1 MLSSSFVFALR
12 SAALMTIAASL
23 AVACS
28 REEEVAP
35 LEEWPSGCGAI
46 CPDPETSCENDM
58 TCYFSESCCSGGMD
72 CFDGRWATF
81 YNEQSPFCRDY
92 DATDAS
98 DADFEEEVAPLEEW
112 PSGRCDICPLDETTA
127 CADGNV
133 CSDNPSCC
141 GRGLYC
147 SNGEWFEEYNHCGV
161 YGDSDANGLGD
172 ADFSDSSTPAE
183 CPAGPQAPLD
193 LPCDQEGL
201 QCAYGYDPPECGG
214 RTVICQGGVWIEES
228 HSDPQPSCLDAGMAP
243 D

>member
-1 MLSSSFVFALR
+1 
-12 SAALMTIAASL
+12 MTFAASL

-28 REEEVAP
+28 TEEEVAGEEQIAP
-35 LEEWPSGCGAI
+35 LEEWPSGCGLI
-46 CPDPETSCENDM
+46 CPDPETSCENG
-58 TCYFSESCCSGGMD
+58 TFCYRSE
-72 CFDGRWATF
+72 
-81 YNEQSPFCRDY
+81 P
-92 DATDAS
+92 
-98 DADFEEEVAPLEEW
+98 
-112 PSGRCDICPLDETTA
+112 
-127 CADGNV
+127 
-133 CSDNPSCC
+133 CC
-141 GRGLYC
+141 GYYLDC
-147 SNGEWFEEYNHCGV
+147 VNGEWVEVNYDHCGV

-172 ADFSDSSTPAE
+172 ADFSDSSTTAE